1 MVDSSVAVGGGPTG
15 SSSSS
20 GAGWKFPSS
29 LGELVTVTDTCPDA
43 LSASEPV
50 AGYTKHA
57 VLHHNPIS
65 IEGSMH
71 AKNKI
76 DFTYELCDNNII
88 LLLHNKVV
96 LNQRCPLQNVRL
108 NIIF

>member
-15 SSSSS
+15 SSSST
-20 GAGWKFPSS
+20 GTGWKFPSS

-76 DFTYELCDNNII
+76 DFTYVIII
-88 LLLHNKVV
+88 LLCFYTTRLYLIKG
-96 LNQRCPLQNVRL
+96 VRYRM
-108 NIIF
+108 